1 MATNINEILNAAR
14 DDRVET
20 KIISLEE
27 EPKPLY
33 DIVTRIKLIL
43 KRTQYE
49 DIAKLSNYDLF
60 QLYFCFNNDTM
71 SMIHTGQIQY
81 FDASISY
88 EELYGIIEE
97 SKDYINTWSFS
108 KTYNALRKVIDA
120 KTQQELINACQQL
133 GLNPYIISYDIKQA
147 FIAMTNLLFY
157 RAEVERI
164 QKSNKTTSLKKK
176 ELRDLYNKIMSETI
190 SIIVERYDSTK
201 RFYRERKEACEIK
214 LRCIDELI
222 AASDA
227 GELETMDLIEGTW
240 HQYLSTTVLNP
251 LYDHLLDNQYKRH
264 QKVTKKNQELN
275 DQINETQFINYLYQN
290 NIDPSSLDEK
300 TLQEANNSNF
310 DELIIKI
317 EFFKRIGYTLPEIL
331 INYLATIFTI
341 EISIINK
348 LNTYLDKHIIKP
360 ETIHNN
366 LSIIN
371 SINIIDTNYS
381 ILKPIIDINSIYYD
395 DKILLLEPTEIK
407 RRISILALYKNFS
420 KNNYMFLLSNIKY
433 LKIYDLM
440 LENNI
445 PLYLLITICKQYNP
459 LLTIKKI
466 LICQQLDIPYEKDG
480 ILIKEIKRPNSFMCP
495 DENIDDY
502 IDNAVSLYS
511 TENVKSS
518 EVTDIETTDFIKDL
532 DIHHKRKD
540 TYVFGNTT
548 ISRPKVLRNLQTVKN
563 KKQRLKEHLFFAMI
577 SDSILDE
584 GNIQELKNATMKKT
598 I

>member
-49 DIAKLSNYDLF
+49 EIAKLSNYDLF

>member
-27 EPKPLY
+27 EPKTLY

-502 IDNAVSLYS
+502 IDNAVSFYS

>member
-49 DIAKLSNYDLF
+49 EIAKLSNYDLF

-502 IDNAVSLYS
+502 IDNAVSFYS

>member
-33 DIVTRIKLIL
+33 DIVTRLKLIL

-502 IDNAVSLYS
+502 IDNAVSFYS

-518 EVTDIETTDFIKDL
+518 EVTDIETTDIIKDL

-577 SDSILDE
+577 SDSIFDE

>member
-502 IDNAVSLYS
+502 IDNAVSFYS

>member
-49 DIAKLSNYDLF
+49 EIAKLSNYDLF

-518 EVTDIETTDFIKDL
+518 EVTDIETTDIIKDL

>member
-251 LYDHLLDNQYKRH
+251 LYDHLFDNQYKRH

-445 PLYLLITICKQYNP
+445 PLYLLITISKQYNP

-502 IDNAVSLYS
+502 IDNVVSFYS

>member
-445 PLYLLITICKQYNP
+445 PLYLLITISKQYNP

-502 IDNAVSLYS
+502 IDNAVSFYS

>member
-502 IDNAVSLYS
+502 IDNAVSFYS

-548 ISRPKVLRNLQTVKN
+548 ISRPKVLRNLQTLKN

>member
-502 IDNAVSLYS
+502 IDNAVSFYS

-518 EVTDIETTDFIKDL
+518 EVTDIETTDIIKDL

>member
-1 MATNINEILNAAR
+1 MTTNINEILNAAR

-20 KIISLEE
+20 KLISLEE
-27 EPKPLY
+27 EPKELY
-33 DIVTRIKLIL
+33 DIVTRIKLML

-49 DIAKLSNYDLF
+49 ELANLSNYDLF
-60 QLYFCFNNDTM
+60 KLYFCFNNDTM

-81 FDASISY
+81 FDASVSY
-88 EELYGIIEE
+88 EELYNIIEE
-97 SKDYINTWSFS
+97 SKDYINTWTFS
-108 KTYNALRKVIDA
+108 KTYNILRKVIDA
-120 KTQQELINACQQL
+120 KTQQDLINSCQQL
-133 GLNPYIISYDIKQA
+133 GLNPYIVSYDIKQA

-157 RAEVERI
+157 KDEIKRI
-164 QKSNKTTSLKKK
+164 QNSNKTTSLKKK
-176 ELRDLYNKIMSETI
+176 EIRDIYNKIMSETI
-190 SIIVERYDSTK
+190 TIILERYESTK
-201 RFYRERKEACEIK
+201 RFYRERKDACNIK
-214 LRCIDELI
+214 LKCIDELI
-222 AASDA
+222 ESSDN
-227 GELETMDLIEGTW
+227 GELENMDLIEGTW
-240 HQYLSTTVLNP
+240 HQYLSPTVLNP

-290 NIDPSSLDEK
+290 CIDPSSLDEN
-300 TLQEANNSNF
+300 TLQKANTYNF
-310 DELIIKI
+310 EELITKI

-331 INYLATIFTI
+331 INYIDFIFTI
-341 EISIINK
+341 ELTTITK

-381 ILKPIIDINSIYYD
+381 ILKPIIDINSVYYD

-407 RRISILALYKNFS
+407 RRLSILSLYKNFS
-420 KNNYMFLLSNIKY
+420 KNNYMFLLTNIKY

-495 DENIDDY
+495 DESIDDY
-502 IDNAVSLYS
+502 IENAVQYYSLNHIK
-511 TENVKSS
+511 TS
-518 EVTDIETTDFIKDL
+518 EITDIESTELVREL
-532 DIHHKRKD
+532 DIHHKQKD
-540 TYVFGNTT
+540 TYVFGNTI
-548 ISRPKVLRNLQTVKN
+548 ISRPKVLRNLQTIKN
-563 KKQRLKEHLFFAMI
+563 KKQNLKEHLFFTML

-584 GNIQELKNATMKKT
+584 GNIQELKNYTSKKT

>member
-1 MATNINEILNAAR
+1 MATNINEILNAAS
-14 DDRVET
+14 DERVET

-60 QLYFCFNNDTM
+60 QVYFCFNNDTM

-518 EVTDIETTDFIKDL
+518 EVTDIETTDIIKDL

>member
-502 IDNAVSLYS
+502 IDNVVSFYS

>member
-49 DIAKLSNYDLF
+49 EIAKLSNYDLF

-502 IDNAVSLYS
+502 IDNAVSFYS

-518 EVTDIETTDFIKDL
+518 EVTDIETTDIIKDL

>member
-502 IDNAVSLYS
+502 IDNVVSFYS

-548 ISRPKVLRNLQTVKN
+548 ISRPKVLRNLQTLKN

-577 SDSILDE
+577 SDSIFDE

>member
-371 SINIIDTNYS
+371 SINIIDTNCS

-502 IDNAVSLYS
+502 IDNAVSFYS

-518 EVTDIETTDFIKDL
+518 EVTDIESTDFIKDL

>member
-27 EPKPLY
+27 EPTPLY

-480 ILIKEIKRPNSFMCP
+480 ILIKEIKRSNSFMCP
-495 DENIDDY
+495 DENIDDFRAKVR
-502 IDNAVSLYS
+502 DAVIM
-511 TENVKSS
+511 K
-518 EVTDIETTDFIKDL
+518 
-532 DIHHKRKD
+532 
-540 TYVFGNTT
+540 NTT
-548 ISRPKVLRNLQTVKN
+548 QLC
-563 KKQRLKEHLFFAMI
+563 
-577 SDSILDE
+577 
-584 GNIQELKNATMKKT
+584 
-598 I
+598 

>member
-49 DIAKLSNYDLF
+49 EIAKLSNYDLF

-395 DKILLLEPTEIK
+395 EKILLLEPTEIK

>member
-502 IDNAVSLYS
+502 IDNAVSFYS

-548 ISRPKVLRNLQTVKN
+548 ISRPKVLRNLQTLKN
-563 KKQRLKEHLFFAMI
+563 KKQRLKEHLFFAII

>member
-518 EVTDIETTDFIKDL
+518 EVTDIETTDIIKDL